1 MRSPN
6 SYILATF
13 IRDTWC
19 FDKKKK
25 KRKRLAKS
33 GSALALDLVSHCLS
47 SMPFSDVALVLV
59 EFNSFVTFIHIQM

>member
-25 KRKRLAKS
+25 KKKKI
-33 GSALALDLVSHCLS
+33 GKEWVSTCVRPRVTL
-47 SMPFSDVALVLV
+47 FV
-59 EFNSFVTFIHIQM
+59 ECAIQ